1 MKRKTFVVLLACL
14 LAVSVVVGFPSC
26 GVKEVTCTQC
36 QGTGKCSSCN
46 GTGQDY
52 ANHTC
57 GTCKVLESAIDVKE
71 LERINIRDYR

>member
-1 MKRKTFVVLLACL
+1 MKRKTFVVLLACM
-14 LAVSVVVGFPSC
+14 LAVSVTVGFASC
-26 GVKEVTCTQC
+26 GVKEVTCVQC

-57 GTCKVLESAIDVKE
+57 GTCKGSGKC
-71 LERINIRDYR
+71 YRCKGTGTYKY